1 MLIGSMSVLVGSRSS
16 SIFASQSGMCM
27 PRNSCGFS
35 TPRALRIFSLSP
47 VFRAEA
53 GVWKYRFRARSYFCR
68 AEWDEAI
75 IALPADGVRTS

>member
-16 SIFASQSGMCM
+16 SSFASQSGMCM

-35 TPRALRIFSLSP
+35 TPRILRIFSLSA
-47 VFRAEA
+47 VFRSEA

-68 AEWDEAI
+68 AEWEEDI
-75 IALPADGVRTS
+75 IALPADEVGTS